1 MFEHSLIDLE
11 AKQQPRSRRWISL
24 PIAIALHVV
33 GLTAFAFAS
42 YWTVGSV
49 AEPSLNIVFVSMMP
63 LPEPPAGGGGGG
75 VRTPPVTTKPE
86 QTEIKPVKPS
96 EIVQPTDKTVPENVP
111 PPATTTTETADVDD
125 LTATGNTGTGPIGTP
140 GLPEGPGDGPGPGG
154 PGENPN
160 GNGDGPAIGMG
171 ESQPIRITMGM
182 TKPEPIH
189 KVQPRY
195 TENARRAGVQGAVIL
210 EAVIDEQGKVT
221 NVRVLRGLPM
231 GLDREAVSAVQQWKF
246 TPAMMA
252 SKPVKVYFTLTVN
265 FTIQR

>member
-11 AKQQPRSRRWISL
+11 AKQQPRRRRWISL
-24 PIAIALHVV
+24 PIAIGLHVV
-33 GLTAFAFAS
+33 GVTAFAFAS

-49 AEPSLNIVFVSMMP
+49 PEPNTNIVFVSMAP

-75 VRTPPVTTKPE
+75 RPQTRETRPERPEPEPVR
-86 QTEIKPVKPS
+86 PS
-96 EIVQPTDKTVPENVP
+96 QPVQPTEETVPDEVP
-111 PPATTTTETADVDD
+111 LPTTTATTDMDD
-125 LTATGNTGTGPIGTP
+125 LLPAGDAGDGPIGDP
-140 GLPEGPGDGPGPGG
+140 NLPIGPGDGPGPGG

-160 GNGDGPAIGMG
+160 GDGDGPAIGVG
-171 ESQPIRITMGM
+171 ESEPIRITMGM

-195 TENARRAGVQGAVIL
+195 TENARRAGVQGPVIL
-210 EAVIDEQGKVT
+210 EAVIDEQGRVT
-221 NVRVLRGLPM
+221 DVRILRGLPM
-231 GLDREAVSAVQQWKF
+231 GLDREAVNAVQQWKF

-252 SKPVKVYFTLTVN
+252 NQPVKVYFTLTVN

>member
-11 AKQQPRSRRWISL
+11 TKQQPRRRRWISL

-33 GLTAFAFAS
+33 GVTAFAFAS
-42 YWTVGSV
+42 YWNVGSV
-49 AEPSLNIVFVSMMP
+49 PEPSLNVVFLSMTPMP
-63 LPEPPAGGGGGG
+63 ELPAGGGGGG
-75 VRTPPVTTKPE
+75 RPKPPETTPERPQPEPVR
-86 QTEIKPVKPS
+86 PS
-96 EIVQPTDKTVPENVP
+96 QPVQPTDETVPDEVP
-111 PPATTTTETADVDD
+111 VPTTTAAPVFDD
-125 LTATGNTGTGPIGTP
+125 LTADSGTGGGPIGDP
-140 GLPEGPGDGPGPGG
+140 NLPVGPGDGPGPGG

-160 GNGDGPAIGMG
+160 GDGDGPGVGEG

-195 TENARRAGVQGAVIL
+195 TETARRAGVQGAVIL
-210 EAVIDEQGKVT
+210 EAVIDEQGRVT
-221 NVRVLRGLPM
+221 DVRVLRGLPM
-231 GLDREAVSAVQQWKF
+231 GLDREAVNAVQQWKF